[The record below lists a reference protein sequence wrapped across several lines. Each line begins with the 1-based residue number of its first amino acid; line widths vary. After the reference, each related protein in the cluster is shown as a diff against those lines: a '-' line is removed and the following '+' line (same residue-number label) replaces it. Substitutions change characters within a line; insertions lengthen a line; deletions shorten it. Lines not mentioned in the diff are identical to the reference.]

1 MTTTKLITPK
11 KPSKGAIPPAED
23 TLRKALATQP
33 DATAADLAAAA
44 GLGRSTASKILARLE
59 QADEVR
65 RHQGGR
71 DGARRLP
78 DHWTLAATTPALDA
92 TAEQDDEPAKN
103 ATPASNHERLKP
115 GQLEGLILTYMQEH
129 PAEPLGPGAVAK
141 ALQRSS
147 GAAGNGLVRLTRAKK
162 VRQVNDKPRRYQI
175 AA

>member
-1 MTTTKLITPK
+1 MTATKHKAPT
-11 KPSKGAIPPAED
+11 KPGAIPPAENA
-23 TLRKALATQP
+23 LRKALAAQP
-33 DATAADLAAAA
+33 DATAADLAASA

-59 QADEVR
+59 QAGEVR

-78 DHWTLAATTPALDA
+78 DRWTLAAAMRAPDA
-92 TAEQDDEPAKN
+92 AAEQDGEPAKN
-103 ATPASNHERLKP
+103 ATPASNDGRLKP

-147 GAAGNGLVRLTRAKK
+147 GAVGNGLVRLTRAKK
-162 VRQVNDKPRRYQI
+162 VRQVNDKPRRYEI
-175 AA
+175 EA